1 MSFFVNYIDINIKIH
16 RKGIKNMNKE
26 SLREILIRLR
36 GVTDWT
42 QKDFAQ
48 YFYIPRRTL
57 QEWELGNRKMPEY
70 LLRLMIYKLENENIV
85 KDFSKIFEEI

>member
-1 MSFFVNYIDINIKIH
+1 
-16 RKGIKNMNKE
+16 MNKE